1 LIEAGSRTAAVVGIA
16 ETLGEAETEAE
27 AEVSRIKGPVF
38 HRSDIGTEKL
48 IQKRID
54 HMKLIRGNRE

>member
-1 LIEAGSRTAAVVGIA
+1 TAAVVGIA